1 METKFII
8 DTLKNLKP
16 KYQQDGFNI
25 IALFGSYATN
35 SQNSS
40 SDIDLLYDVDN
51 SFLEKYKG
59 FRSVSKVLEIQD
71 ELSALFHTKID
82 LTSPSGLNEKIKN
95 EIVSKAIY
103 V

>member
-1 METKFII
+1 VI

-35 SQNSS
+35 SQNNS

-51 SFLEKYKG
+51 FFLEKYKG

-71 ELSALFHTKID
+71 ELSALFHAKID
-82 LTSPSGLNEKIKN
+82 FTSPCGLNEKIKS

>member
-1 METKFII
+1 METKFVI
-8 DTLKNLKP
+8 DTLKNLKL

-40 SDIDLLYDVDN
+40 SDIDLLYDVDT